1 LKLYSISLGNIK
13 RRKAKMIFL
22 ILGLII
28 GISTVVTLICI
39 TESMTKDIEERL
51 NQFGA
56 NIIMVP
62 KNDNLSLSYGGID
75 VGGVNYEVKE
85 FEQNNIPN
93 IRKIK
98 DSKNLGIIAPKV
110 LGPVVVNERKALLMG
125 VIFKEELALKNW
137 WLKKEGIFP
146 QKKEEI
152 MVGSQAAALLKISA
166 GDMVEFSGQKFKVAA
181 VLNPTGASED
191 NAIIADLQKSQE
203 ILNKEGK
210 ISMVEIAAF
219 CQGCPISEMTLQI
232 AEKFPNAKV
241 TAMKQAVMSKMQSIE
256 LFKSFSLGVSI
267 LVIFIGSLLV
277 LVTMMGSVN
286 ERTREIGIFRAI
298 GFRRGHVMQ
307 IILLEALLLGIIGG
321 IIGFFLGNLTA
332 FSIIP
337 MVMQDG
343 NFTGC
348 RDKAPVNAP
357 FSYPKSSDPIKV
369 GVNAE
374 QLSVIK
380 DFCQRLDRKC
390 IFNAASSLP
399 VPRSPIIKTG
409 RSMDATFDIC
419 S

>member
-1 LKLYSISLGNIK
+1 MKLYNISMGNIM

-62 KNDNLSLSYGGID
+62 RSENLSLSYGGID
-75 VGGVNYEVKE
+75 VGGVNYQVKE
-85 FEQNNIPN
+85 FDQKSLVN

-98 DSKNLGIIAPKV
+98 NSKNLGIIAPKV
-110 LGPVVVNERKALLMG
+110 LGSVIVNNRTALLMG

-137 WLKKEGIFP
+137 WLKKQGVFP
-146 QKKEEI
+146 QKKDEI
-152 MVGSQAAALLKISA
+152 MLGSQAAALLGIKV
-166 GDMVEFSGQKFKVAA
+166 GDIIELSRKKFKVVT

-191 NAIIADLQKSQE
+191 NAIIADLQESQK

-321 IIGFFLGNLTA
+321 IIGFFMGNLA
-332 FSIIP
+332 AWGIIP
-337 MVMQDG
+337 MVMKDG
-343 NFTGC
+343 TFAGIN
-348 RDKAPVNAP
+348 
-357 FSYPKSSDPIKV
+357 
-369 GVNAE
+369 
-374 QLSVIK
+374 
-380 DFCQRLDRKC
+380 
-390 IFNAASSLP
+390 SSLG
-399 VPRSPIIKTG
+399 IISILMAVALSLLASLYPAFKA
-409 RSMDATFDIC
+409 SNMDPSEALRAL
-419 S
+419 

>member
-1 LKLYSISLGNIK
+1 MGNIM
-13 RRKAKMIFL
+13 RRKAKMTFL

-39 TESMTKDIEERL
+39 TESMTKDIEARL

-62 KNDNLSLSYGGID
+62 KNENLSLSYGGID
-75 VGGVNYEVKE
+75 VGGVNYQVKE
-85 FEQNNIPN
+85 FDQDSLAN

-98 DSKNLGIIAPKV
+98 NSKNLGIIAPKV
-110 LGPVVVNERKALLMG
+110 LGSVIVNDRKALLMG
-125 VIFKEELALKNW
+125 VIFKEELVLKNFW
-137 WLKKEGIFP
+137 QKKQGVFP
-146 QKKEEI
+146 QKKDEI
-152 MVGSQAAALLKISA
+152 MLGSQAAALLGIKT
-166 GDMVEFSGQKFKVAA
+166 GDILELAKKKFKVTT

-191 NAIIADLQKSQE
+191 NAIIVDLLESQK
-203 ILNKEGK
+203 ILNKDGK

-232 AEKFPNAKV
+232 AEKFPDAKV

-321 IIGFFLGNLTA
+321 VIGFFTGNLVA
-332 FSIIP
+332 WGIIP
-337 MVMQDG
+337 MVMKDG
-343 NFTGC
+343 AFAGIN
-348 RDKAPVNAP
+348 
-357 FSYPKSSDPIKV
+357 
-369 GVNAE
+369 
-374 QLSVIK
+374 
-380 DFCQRLDRKC
+380 
-390 IFNAASSLP
+390 SSLGIVSILLAVALSILASLYP
-399 VPRSPIIKTG
+399 AFKASNMDPSEALRSL
-409 RSMDATFDIC
+409 
-419 S
+419 